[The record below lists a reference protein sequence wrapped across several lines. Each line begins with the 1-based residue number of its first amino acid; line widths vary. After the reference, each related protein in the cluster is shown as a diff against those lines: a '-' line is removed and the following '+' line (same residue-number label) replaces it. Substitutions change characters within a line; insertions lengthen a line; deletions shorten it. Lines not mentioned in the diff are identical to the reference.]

1 MRQPGGDHETVLV
14 TSLDAGLTQA
24 DPAAPNSVA
33 ATVAAAAAAAGADV
47 FAHALDIDS
56 GAEIGIAA
64 DDPVVTASVFKVPV
78 LTEYVRQV
86 AAGELDPTSRVL
98 IPAGTA
104 TVGPTGLS
112 VFSDDA
118 EWSLRDVATS
128 MITVSD
134 NAATD
139 IVAAMV
145 GIDRVNATMVELG
158 LPGTVLERDCKG
170 LFATFADDYGITDVD
185 EIERLMA
192 GDPARVAT
200 LSVCTPLRTNRSTP
214 RESTR
219 LLQLLWTDRAADPA
233 ACAEARRILGLQI
246 WPHRLSSGFPR
257 DDVRISGKTGTIGI
271 VRNEIGVV
279 EFPDGRR
286 FAAAVFTRSHR
297 FGYRQPAVDALIGQV
312 AATLVGHLATA

>member
-1 MRQPGGDHETVLV
+1 VTQPDQQ
-14 TSLDAGLTQA
+14 TSPAPGTPADVADRIAQA
-24 DPAAPNSVA
+24 A
-33 ATVAAAAAAAGADV
+33 ATAGADV

-56 GAEIGIAA
+56 GDEIGVRS

-86 AAGELDPTSRVL
+86 GAGELDPTARVT
-98 IPAGTA
+98 IRAGTG
-104 TVGPTGLS
+104 TLGPTGLS

-118 EWSLRDVATS
+118 EWSLRDIATS

-139 IVAAMV
+139 ILMGVV
-145 GIDRVNATMVELG
+145 GVDRINATMAALG
-158 LPGTVLERDCKG
+158 LPGTVLIGDCAT
-170 LFATFADDYGITDVD
+170 LFATMAADYGVGDISEVD
-185 EIERLMA
+185 DLLRA
-192 GDPARVAT
+192 DPGRVAR
-200 LSVCTPLRTNRSTP
+200 LAVCTPELTNRSTP
-214 RESTR
+214 RESAR

-233 ACAEARRILGLQI
+233 GCAEARRIMGLQV

-257 DDVRISGKTGTIGI
+257 DDVRISGKTGTIGV

-297 FGYRQPAVDALIGQV
+297 FGYRQPAVDGLIGTV
-312 AATLVGHLATA
+312 AAILVAALADR